1 MVNPSVEVITDH
13 HRSHVGSMCV
23 ARLRSTREET
33 EKLGVVVHF
42 ALSRGHC
49 MAFWLIVPPLQVAPS
64 LACSVSSLSRSP
76 GHQLPDRCDL
86 RRRDLA
92 DYLLVW
98 GDSISMLCRTCKAP
112 VHSFTQPGY
121 RRRASQQED
130 SCGASLVYWLFKRYW
145 ADAHSGA
152 KYPLIESA
160 FRDAWEAS
168 GKIGGD
174 TENISMAPAPG

>member
-1 MVNPSVEVITDH
+1 MLAQ
-13 HRSHVGSMCV
+13 CV
-23 ARLRSTREET
+23 ARLRSTGEET

-49 MAFWLIVPPLQVAPS
+49 IAFWLIVPPLQVAPS

-121 RRRASQQED
+121 RRRTSQQQD
-130 SCGASLVYWLFKRYW
+130 SRGASPVEWLFKRYW
-145 ADAHSGA
+145 ADAQSGQNIHSLKSHSETLEEHPVKLERHREYWHG
-152 KYPLIESA
+152 
-160 FRDAWEAS
+160 
-168 GKIGGD
+168 
-174 TENISMAPAPG
+174 PAQG